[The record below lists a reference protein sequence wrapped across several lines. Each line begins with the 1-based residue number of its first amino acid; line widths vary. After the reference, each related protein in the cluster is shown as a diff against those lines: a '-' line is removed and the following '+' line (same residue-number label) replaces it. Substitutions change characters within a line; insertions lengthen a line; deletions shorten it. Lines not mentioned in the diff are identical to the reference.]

1 MIPTPHSSPLDVAL
15 LDPVPRNY
23 VPALHE
29 ESTTRR
35 VPVSRGASLA
45 ARINDAMARER
56 DLRGLCCRIL
66 GWSSERARLVDD
78 AMHALHTAAARGGAV
93 ALQGDSDLVPVA
105 FALHRRL
112 LGPDRPFVVC
122 DPRRRAG
129 DGSVRVPPNRNT
141 GMLALAAAAGG
152 SICVH
157 SNRLPSDFDALAMS
171 LREHSTKV
179 VLFVCLHN
187 HDRMMDVLCRPITI
201 PPLAARRPELER
213 LLDECLDE
221 AAQSLGVERPQLS
234 ERIQRCVLEDVES
247 LCDLEKAAL
256 RLVVLRNTPNV
267 NQAAQRLNMALVSLN
282 RWIARRRW
290 AVEFLHEPDDVIAL
304 STSDGDASTDCFDA
318 QPPDIDE
325 PHGPAAAPAL

>member
-1 MIPTPHSSPLDVAL
+1 MRHG
-15 LDPVPRNY
+15 
-23 VPALHE
+23 
-29 ESTTRR
+29 
-35 VPVSRGASLA
+35 PVSSEPRLA
-45 ARINDAMARER
+45 ARISDALARER

-66 GWSSERARLVDD
+66 GWSSDRAGLVDD
-78 AMHALHTAAARGGAV
+78 AMHTLHTAAARGGAV
-93 ALQGDSDLVPVA
+93 ALQGDTDLVPVA

-112 LGPDRPFVVC
+112 MGADRPFVVC

-141 GMLALAAAAGG
+141 GMLALDAAAGG

-157 SNRLPSDFDALAMS
+157 SNRLPRDFDTLAML
-171 LREHSTKV
+171 LRHHRTMA

-201 PPLAARRPELER
+201 PPLAERRPELER
-213 LLDECLDE
+213 LLNECLDE
-221 AAQSLGVERPQLS
+221 AAHTLGVARPQLPA
-234 ERIQRCVLEDVES
+234 QVQQGVLEDVES

-256 RLVVLRNTPNV
+256 RLVVLHNTPNV

-290 AVEFLHEPDDVIAL
+290 AVEFLRDPEDVAPTANGHSLDRCEPPL
-304 STSDGDASTDCFDA
+304 LELEEL
-318 QPPDIDE
+318 DE
-325 PHGPAAAPAL
+325 LEGLDELATP